1 MLLTTEQPAG
11 RAVVYLEIYTVRNT
25 LDMFYCISL
34 VESDVVGISWWN
46 LRTRWAEQDRIG
58 DLRCE
63 MQCNNISDRTRRVW
77 CSHRLHFVVVLAT
90 CREASME
97 DDGLFI

>member
-11 RAVVYLEIYTVRNT
+11 RAVMYLEIYTVRNT
-25 LDMFYCISL
+25 LDIFYCISL
-34 VESDVVGISWWN
+34 VDSDVVGISWWN

-63 MQCNNISDRTRRVW
+63 VHCNNISDRTKRVW
-77 CSHRLHFVVVLAT
+77 CSHRFHFVVVLAT
-90 CREASME
+90 CRESCME
-97 DDGLFI
+97 DNGLFI